1 MSSAMELRTAEQT
14 HTQDAFSFTQEEQA
28 QLDEAKRNISFLLKN
43 EAHNLF
49 LIGKELA
56 RVRDLYA
63 KRGAKGE
70 GFKKWIEDEF
80 AMSRKSAYRFIQIY
94 ETFSHYEAGITL
106 TQMMGKSALY
116 LVTSGTTPKAAR
128 AEIIQRIARNEKI
141 THETALEIVNRHKGK
156 SRRLT
161 PVALIAKI
169 REALTQWEERRD
181 KAQAKVNAPDAEN
194 LDQYYDENVKELQKA
209 TLTISNLQFVLK
221 LFAFLKNG
229 QETLLINGEL
239 DEFAIDI
246 EDLEMPERWGE
257 FDIEIESTNLV
268 SN

>member
-1 MSSAMELRTAEQT
+1 MNNAEFRTIEQT
-14 HTQDAFSFTQEEQA
+14 RAQDAFSFTQEEQD
-28 QLDEAKRNISFLLKN
+28 QLNEAKRNISFLLKN
-43 EAHNLF
+43 EANNLF

-70 GFKKWIEDEF
+70 GFKKWCEDEF

-94 ETFSHYEAGITL
+94 ETFSQYEAGITL
-106 TQMMGKSALY
+106 TRMMGKSALY

-141 THETALEIVNRHKGK
+141 THELALEIVNRHKGK
-156 SRRLT
+156 QKRLS
-161 PVALIAKI
+161 PKALIAKI
-169 REALTQWEERRD
+169 KEALMQWEERRD

-194 LDQYYDENVKELQKA
+194 IDQYYDENVKELQKA

-221 LFAFLKNG
+221 LFAFMRTG
-229 QETLLINGEL
+229 QEVLLINGEL

-246 EDLEMPERWGE
+246 EDIEMPERWSE
-257 FDIEIESTNLV
+257 FDIDIEPINIV